1 MSSITKWL
9 TLSILLTGPVAAN
22 AALTYNYSQDYVYDS
37 ATGLYWQIEAV
48 PTPSFQPSGTGQLA
62 TTQQLE
68 MLFNT
73 YGGVNAF
80 LPNAG
85 SYSPAIANLAAFF
98 AGDTPARTNSRMNTA
113 SSYSIVGFLA
123 DSGYSNPI
131 RVDWYGGQY
140 SGTSLSSSD
149 WSLGLNGTV
158 DLLPVNNPA
167 AFRAAWCPVAGTTCP
182 TEFSA
187 FVVSN
192 TAPVPLPESAW
203 LMLSALG
210 SLGIYARKNSRS
222 NSSVRR

>member
-1 MSSITKWL
+1 MSNIARWL
-9 TLSILLTGPVAAN
+9 TLSILLTGPVVAN

-37 ATGLYWQIEAV
+37 ATGLYWQLEAV
-48 PTPSFQPSGTGQLA
+48 PTPSFQPGGTGQLA

-68 MLFNT
+68 MLFST

-80 LPNAG
+80 LPNTG

-98 AGDTPARTNSRMNTA
+98 AGDTPAGTNSGMNTA
-113 SSYSIVGFLA
+113 SSYSFSAFLA
-123 DSGYSNPI
+123 DSGYPNPI
-131 RVDWYGGQY
+131 RVDSYGLQY

-149 WSLGLNGTV
+149 WSVGLIGTV
-158 DLLPVNNPA
+158 DLLPVNDPA
-167 AFRAAWCPVAGTTCP
+167 AFQRAWCPVAGTTCP

-203 LMLSALG
+203 LVLSALG
-210 SLGIYARKNSRS
+210 SLGIYARKNSLRS
-222 NSSVRR
+222 AAV